1 MPEQVESCQLET
13 DPERFLPWLQAQI
26 PLLTH
31 MGMKPLH
38 FAGDTLVMAAELA
51 PNVNDKGT
59 GFGGSLATLA
69 TLCGWTLVTLGLR
82 REGLDCDVMI
92 RDSQLKYLA
101 PVTGDFAAQ
110 AAFPESEWPGFVSY
124 LQEHGRSRVTLNVVI
139 TQQGESPALTLTGT
153 YFAKIR

>member
-1 MPEQVESCQLET
+1 MSDSLLNSYLDT
-13 DPERFLPWLQAQI
+13 DPEKFLPWLQEQI
-26 PLLTH
+26 PLLNH

-38 FAGDTLVMAAELA
+38 FADNTLVMAAELA

-69 TLCGWTLVTLGLR
+69 TLCGWALVTLKLR
-82 REGLDCDVMI
+82 SVGLDCDVMI

-110 AAFPESEWPGFVSY
+110 AELPKSEWPGFIHY
-124 LQEHGRSRVTLNVVI
+124 LQEKGRSRVTLNVVI
-139 TQQGESPALTLTGT
+139 MQQGESPALTLTGT
-153 YFAKIR
+153 YVALIR

>member
-1 MPEQVESCQLET
+1 MSDQDLHSYLET
-13 DPERFLPWLQAQI
+13 DPERFLTWLQEQI
-26 PLLTH
+26 PLLNH

-38 FAGDTLVMAAELA
+38 FADNTLVMAAELA

-69 TLCGWTLVTLGLR
+69 TLCGWALVTLRLR
-82 REGLDCDVMI
+82 REGLNCDVMI

-101 PVTGDFAAQ
+101 PVSSNFAAQ
-110 AAFPESEWPGFVSY
+110 AEFPESEWSGFSNY
-124 LQEHGRSRVTLNVVI
+124 LKEKGRSRVTLNVVI

-153 YFAKIR
+153 YVAVVR